1 MPPCQEAC
9 PIHQDCRAYVG
20 LIAKG
25 KLREALEVIRE
36 VNPLPAVCGFI
47 CHHPCEEACL
57 RTDVDYPVPIRLLKR
72 FAAEYE
78 REKNKLEKKPAS
90 DKRGKVL
97 VVGSGPAG
105 LAAANDLRL
114 LGYGVKIVEALPVL
128 GGMLAVGIPEF
139 RLPRDILNLEIEGIR
154 ALGVEMETNH
164 CFRFDADG
172 DGFRRQGFDALFL
185 STGAHRSA
193 KLNIPGERL
202 EQVSPGVEF
211 LRDINLG
218 RNVKLGKRVVV
229 IGGGNV
235 ALDVARS
242 AIRLGAEKVEIYY
255 RRSRQEMPAIT
266 EEVDEAIREGIE
278 IHFLAAPV
286 KILGLGR
293 KATGMECVRMK
304 LGEPDESGRRR
315 PVPVER
321 SNFSVKADVI
331 VAAIGQ
337 SVDRTL
343 LKTLD
348 TRRDGTVKVDP
359 ETRATSLKGI
369 FAGGDVV
376 TGPGWAIEAIAGG
389 KKGARAIHE
398 YLS

>member
-1 MPPCQEAC
+1 
-9 PIHQDCRAYVG
+9 
-20 LIAKG
+20 
-25 KLREALEVIRE
+25 
-36 VNPLPAVCGFI
+36 
-47 CHHPCEEACL
+47 
-57 RTDVDYPVPIRLLKR
+57 
-72 FAAEYE
+72 
-78 REKNKLEKKPAS
+78 
-90 DKRGKVL
+90 
-97 VVGSGPAG
+97 
-105 LAAANDLRL
+105 
-114 LGYGVKIVEALPVL
+114 
-128 GGMLAVGIPEF
+128 MLAVGIPEF